1 MRCPANGEKIP
12 NRPGFFLQKM
22 IAIVKIPL
30 PEKQQT
36 AEICQAVSAQNR
48 HPIIRTMSSA
58 EAKKPCRESTHAT
71 AFAYSGILHNADRLS
86 DGPPNPRRPPLENRE
101 ERLNQGNV
109 RKSSLTPLVCPTGS
123 LVYP

>member
-36 AEICQAVSAQNR
+36 AETGRAVSAQNR
-48 HPIIRTMSSA
+48 HPIIRTMSSS
-58 EAKKPCRESTHAT
+58 EAKKPRRESTQVT
-71 AFAYSGILHNADRLS
+71 AFAFLESYIMQVIIGQPAK
-86 DGPPNPRRPPLENRE
+86 PPDRPPLENQE
-101 ERLNQGNV
+101 ERQNQ
-109 RKSSLTPLVCPTGS
+109 
-123 LVYP
+123 

>member
-1 MRCPANGEKIP
+1 
-12 NRPGFFLQKM
+12 M
-22 IAIVKIPL
+22 IAFGEIPL
-30 PEKQQT
+30 SEKLQT
-36 AEICQAVSAQNR
+36 AETGRGVFAQNR
-48 HPIIRTMSSA
+48 HPIIHTMSSA